1 MKTAITFAVLMIL
14 ISGQIGWAQS
24 DKAPK
29 WEQIRQEVAAMGV
42 DQKVTVVTTNG
53 QKYKGTIRA
62 IDPDFFRV
70 YEAYQK
76 TVVDIRFDQVKKVE
90 KGYKPNRNTGKRV
103 RNALIAGAALFG
115 ILVLITAIG
124 LHGD

>member
-1 MKTAITFAVLMIL
+1 MKTAFTFAVLTIL
-14 ISGQIGWAQS
+14 ISGQICWAQT
-24 DKAPK
+24 DQIPK
-29 WEQIRQEVAAMGV
+29 WEQIRREVTAMGV
-42 DQKVTVVTTNG
+42 DQKITVVTTDG
-53 QKYKGTIRA
+53 QKRKGTIRA
-62 IDPDFFRV
+62 IDTDAFRV

-76 TVVDIRFDQVKKVE
+76 TVLDIRYDQVKKVE
-90 KGYKPNRNTGKRV
+90 KGYKPNRNTAKRV